1 MRVIK
6 DAPEAFVIMAIVVSA
21 IVYFAAEQFHGERF
35 ATLHD
40 HIQYLENKVKDYA
53 EGKEKLSGATSDQAV
68 KDLDALKGKITELQA
83 QLNILTHPHQR
94 HLSNQEADNLVTNLK
109 KIQSE
114 VPTIPVAFSSEN
126 ETAVFADDF
135 LGALD
140 KSDIKYISLPSY
152 VEPDECGVMVGTKDP
167 SNPSAQTIKIRDA
180 LRSSGLSPRLV
191 RFQPRFA
198 FAYDFDLFIGPPCKG

>member
-1 MRVIK
+1 VTRMRFEGDLEVLK
-6 DAPEAFVIMAIVVSA
+6 VGVGRGHFNRRLREGSA
-21 IVYFAAEQFHGERF
+21 GPR
-35 ATLHD
+35 
-40 HIQYLENKVKDYA
+40 
-53 EGKEKLSGATSDQAV
+53 EGRRRSK
-68 KDLDALKGKITELQA
+68 
-83 QLNILTHPHQR
+83 
-94 HLSNQEADNLVTNLK
+94 TNLK

-180 LRSSGLSPRLV
+180 LRSSGESAARSISASLCFCL
-191 RFQPRFA
+191 
-198 FAYDFDLFIGPPCKG
+198 